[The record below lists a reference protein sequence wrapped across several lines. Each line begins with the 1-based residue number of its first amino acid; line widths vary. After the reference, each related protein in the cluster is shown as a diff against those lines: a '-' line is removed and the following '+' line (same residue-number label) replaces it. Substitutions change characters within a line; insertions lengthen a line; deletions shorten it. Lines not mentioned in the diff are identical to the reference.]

1 MSLDTD
7 LDTQIICIQRTYE
20 LVQWLYEEL
29 INWMKLA
36 KRYTDYQ
43 KNL

>member
-1 MSLDTD
+1 MRLEAD

-20 LVQWLYEEL
+20 LVQWSYEEL

-43 KNL
+43 EDL